1 MKEWKEKLATIH
13 HYDKQA
19 AIYDVQYRG
28 EQNSKIEDILKNME
42 LNTNEQILD
51 IGCGTGFLF
60 QYIPQKVGFIVGVDI
75 SLNALKEAKKRIKN
89 RFSIAL
95 IRADADNTPF
105 SDSTFDK
112 IFAITVLQNMPKPVK
127 TITEMMRV
135 GKTEAIFAVTG
146 LKKKYTQKSF
156 LNILGK
162 TKLKV
167 VSLNSSQQLKG
178 YIALCRNVES

>member
-13 HYDKQA
+13 HYDRQA
-19 AIYDVQYRG
+19 AIYDVQYSG
-28 EQNSKIEDILKNME
+28 EQKSKIEDILKNIE

-51 IGCGTGFLF
+51 LGCGTGFLF
-60 QYIPQKVGFIVGVDI
+60 QYIPQKVEFFVGVDI

-89 RFSIAL
+89 MFNIAL

-127 TITEMMRV
+127 TISEMIRV
-135 GKTEAIFAVTG
+135 GKQEAIFAVTG

-156 LNILGK
+156 VK
-162 TKLKV
+162 TLEKAKLKV

-178 YIALCRNVES
+178 YVALCRNV